1 MDSHSIS
8 IPQSKLGFKPPI
20 FWKNGRFVMAYL
32 VLMAL
37 PFVATYALDMQ
48 EKAAYAAFLSL
59 FNTLAIM
66 VFYIQFPLVG
76 RLKHIAP
83 FANINWSMAL
93 HRKTGQWLGMVFL
106 LHPVLILAPRF
117 LMSFDEGLDS
127 LMTTI
132 AAPQML
138 TGDIAWVAM
147 MVWVLLAVFRRR
159 LKMSYEVFRLTHMLG
174 FVLIAVLSTLHI
186 TSVGSHGQFE
196 SQFNGLW
203 WVLCMLSVGLV
214 LYNHAVKPLVVRA
227 YPFKLVDVKPVST
240 RDWQLIIEAPTDA
253 GFDFEPGQ
261 FVWLNTSASGGV
273 KDHPFSIASA
283 RSALP
288 QVSFLIR
295 NLGDY
300 TSKLNELKI
309 GQTVYVDGPYGSISL
324 DDAKRAKAIVLI
336 AGGAGIGPMLS
347 LLRGLAE
354 RQDARPVRLIY
365 GNNRLDQ
372 MVLQEE
378 IKALEDRL
386 PNFKQQL
393 VCDQSEGPK
402 GDDGDEGIYHG
413 VVDQTVVARVLG
425 SHAIND
431 WAVYLC
437 GPEPMIDAVNK
448 TLKQVGVSSQNVH
461 YERLSF

>member
-1 MDSHSIS
+1 MNSQSVFIS
-8 IPQSKLGFKPPI
+8 KSKMGVLSPI

-32 VLMAL
+32 VLMAV
-37 PFVATYALDMQ
+37 PFAATYALDMQ
-48 EKAAYAAFLSL
+48 EKTAYAAFLSM

-66 VFYIQFPLVG
+66 VFYIQFPLVS
-76 RLKHIAP
+76 RLKHLAP
-83 FANINWSMAL
+83 FSNINWSMAL
-93 HRKTGQWLGMVFL
+93 HRKTGQWLGIAFL

-117 LMSFDEGLDS
+117 FVSFNDGVDS

-132 AAPQML
+132 TAPQML
-138 TGDIAWVAM
+138 TGDIAWVAL
-147 MVWVLLAVFRRR
+147 MVWVLLAVFRHR
-159 LKMSYEVFRLTHMLG
+159 LKMSYELWRFTHMLG
-174 FVLIAVLSTLHI
+174 FVLIAILSTLHI

-196 SQFNGLW
+196 SQFNWLW
-203 WVLCMLSVGLV
+203 WALCALSVGLV
-214 LYNHAVKPLVVRA
+214 LYNYGVKPLVVRA
-227 YPFKLVDVKPVST
+227 HPFKLVNVKPVST
-240 RDWQLIIEAPTDA
+240 RDWQLTIEKPADSE
-253 GFDFEPGQ
+253 FDFEPGQ
-261 FVWLNTSASGGV
+261 FVWINTSASGGV

-283 RSALP
+283 RAALP

-300 TSKLNELKI
+300 TSKLNELKV

-324 DDAKRAKAIVLI
+324 DDAKRSKAIVLI

-354 RQDARPVRLIY
+354 RRDSRPVRLIY

-378 IKALEDRL
+378 IKMLEDQL
-386 PNFKQQL
+386 PDFKQQL
-393 VCDQSEGPK
+393 VCDQSEGR
-402 GDDGDEGIYHG
+402 EGVYHG
-413 VVDQTVVARVLG
+413 VVDQTIITRVLG
-425 SHAIND
+425 SHPIGD

-448 TLKQVGVSSQNVH
+448 TLKKFGISGKNVH